1 MLITTMFEER
11 QKATRALKR
20 LKKRLDAS
28 SLDTSEY
35 KHLEKEVHDAEI
47 DVNYTIYHP
56 LTEKYQSLFPRQEDV
71 EGGETAA
78 RKLVAKKPAM
88 WQRIEQCTV
97 EGTLEALRDGK
108 LATSTPLG
116 TRNSSAPEKSRSK
129 HDSKNVPTGSKSLK
143 AIVRQAQ
150 DEESDGGFFEE

>member
-1 MLITTMFEER
+1 MLITNMFEER
-11 QKATRALKR
+11 QKATRVHKR

-28 SLDTSEY
+28 SLDTSEH

-56 LTEKYQSLFPRQEDV
+56 LTEKYKSIFPRQEDA

-78 RKLVAKKPAM
+78 RKLVTEKPAM
-88 WQRIEQCTV
+88 WQKVEQCTV

-108 LATSTPLG
+108 LAICTPIDK
-116 TRNSSAPEKSRSK
+116 RKSSAPERPRSK
-129 HDSKNVPTGSKSLK
+129 HDNKNGRAGSKSSK
-143 AIVRQAQ
+143 ATVRQVQ